1 MVPSMMARVSLEPQ
15 GDGAEPA
22 PTAGAGPDP
31 DEAAPGTGP
40 DPQAPVAGTLS
51 EVAVTFQSIVEWQ
64 PGERLVAAFEASR
77 PGYRRWFLRDGAAAR
92 PTYAACA
99 AALRRHMP
107 ELEPTYE
114 RLVELAG
121 GGDLDA
127 RFLSL
132 WNPPPIFAGCSVAA
146 WTGADGPA
154 LVRNYDYVPT
164 LCDATL
170 LASDWSGAR
179 VLAMTDCVWGVLD
192 GVNEHGLAVALAFG
206 GRRVVGEGF
215 AVTLILRYAL
225 ELCRDVAEAAEAI
238 GRIPVN
244 LAYNVG
250 IVDRSGSA
258 AVMQIGP
265 DRDPVVTPAVTCAN
279 RQGATDWPEHAQ
291 SCDTVAREAALTAL
305 VGDPAMT
312 LPALEAAFTVPPLY
326 RAAATQAWGTVYTSA
341 YDCADPAVRL
351 RWPDDVWTVRLAD
364 PVEEQRVRTMTTMTA
379 PDAVPA
385 RHAVGGAQMIFA

>member
-1 MVPSMMARVSLEPQ
+1 MARVRPQPQ
-15 GDGAEPA
+15 GHRAEA
-22 PTAGAGPDP
+22 PSTAGAGPASHDP
-31 DEAAPGTGP
+31 APGTLRE
-40 DPQAPVAGTLS
+40 TT
-51 EVAVTFQSIVEWQ
+51 VTFQSIVEWQ
-64 PGERLVAAFEASR
+64 PGERLVAAFEGSR
-77 PGYRRWFLRDGAAAR
+77 PGYRRWYLRDGEAAR

-99 AALRRHMP
+99 AALRRYMP

-121 GGDLDA
+121 GGDLEA

-132 WNPPPIFAGCSVAA
+132 WNPPPIFAGCSIAA
-146 WTGADGPA
+146 WTGAGGPT

-170 LASDWSGAR
+170 LASEWSGAR

-238 GRIPVN
+238 ARIPVN

-250 IVDRSGSA
+250 MVDRGGTA
-258 AVMQIGP
+258 AVLQISP
-265 DRDPVVTPAVTCAN
+265 DRPPVVTPARTCAN
-279 RQGATDWPEHAQ
+279 RQGVTEWAEHATA
-291 SCDTVAREAALTAL
+291 CDTVVREAALEAL
-305 VGDPAMT
+305 VGDPTMT
-312 LPALEAAFTVPPLY
+312 LPALEAAFTAPPLY
-326 RAAATQAWGTVYTSA
+326 RATAAQAWGTVYTAA
-341 YDCADPAVRL
+341 YDCVDPGVRL
-351 RWPDDVWTVRLAD
+351 RWPDDVWNVGLDA
-364 PVEEQRVRTMTTMTA
+364 PVEERRVRTMTMMT
-379 PDAVPA
+379 PPRPVPR